1 MKNSYRSTGSCIKI
15 KNFQYSSF
23 QSTRSRYKSTQRN
36 PIRIVVDKVG
46 ENGNIEQ
53 LIIDQNQ
60 EMERE
65 AEEIRRQEFT
75 PKVVKHGS
83 LPNLL

>member
-46 ENGNIEQ
+46 ENGNI
-53 LIIDQNQ
+53 
-60 EMERE
+60 
-65 AEEIRRQEFT
+65 
-75 PKVVKHGS
+75 
-83 LPNLL
+83 